1 MEHALSFNSVALLER
16 FDQAVTP
23 QRQPKEGTIVRPAG
37 FTPNLSSMDVP
48 REGVAAKK
56 RKRRIIIIAASALG
70 LILATIA
77 ISRLKPAVPSVDRST
92 VWIDTVKRGPM
103 VRQVRGL
110 GTLVPEDIRWIAA
123 ATEGRV
129 EKIIVWPGTHVEPDT
144 VIFEMSSAEFEQ
156 TAHDAE
162 LKATA
167 AEAELTTLRATLQR
181 EVLDQE
187 STTARVHSEY
197 EQAKME
203 RQTNDQLAKNGLIAE
218 LDYKTSKVK
227 EAELANRDGIE
238 QKRLAFS
245 RDSIEP
251 QIAAKQAAVDQAKQ
265 LAKLKSDQVEALH
278 VKAGMS
284 GVLQQLPVQIGQR
297 VKVGDNLA
305 RVADPT
311 KLKAQVKIAET
322 QAKDI
327 QINQQAVI
335 DTRNGTVKGHVT
347 RVDPAVEQ
355 GTVTVDIAFD
365 EALPKGAR
373 PDLSVDGTIELE
385 RLDNVVYVGRPAFG
399 QENNTVGMFKL
410 VGSSSEAVRTPV
422 KLGKSSVNTIEIL
435 DGLQPG
441 DQVILSDT
449 SAWDAHE
456 RIRLN

>member
-1 MEHALSFNSVALLER
+1 
-16 FDQAVTP
+16 
-23 QRQPKEGTIVRPAG
+23 
-37 FTPNLSSMDVP
+37 MDVP
-48 REGVAAKK
+48 RKGVAAKK
-56 RKRRIIIIAASALG
+56 RKRRIMIIAASAVG
-70 LILATIA
+70 LILATVA

-110 GTLVPEDIRWIAA
+110 GTLVPEDIRWIPAN
-123 ATEGRV
+123 TEGRV
-129 EKIIVWPGTHVEPDT
+129 EKINIWPGTKVEPGD
-144 VIFEMSSAEFEQ
+144 VILELSSPELDQSANEAES
-156 TAHDAE
+156 
-162 LKATA
+162 KAKA
-167 AEAELTTLRATLQR
+167 AEADLTTVRATLQR

-187 STTARVHSEY
+187 SKTTAAHAAY

-203 RQTNDQLAKNGLIAE
+203 RETNDRLAKNGLIAE
-218 LDYKTSKVK
+218 LDYKKSKIK
-227 EAELANRDGIE
+227 EEESQKSDEIE
-238 QKRLAFS
+238 QKRLVFA

-251 QIAAKQAAVDQAKQ
+251 QLAAKQAALDQANQ
-265 LAKLKSDQVEALH
+265 LAKLKLDQVEALH

-297 VKVGDNLA
+297 LKIGDNLA

-311 KLKAQVKIAET
+311 RLKAQVKIAET

-327 QINQQAVI
+327 QIGQKAII
-335 DTRNGTVKGHVT
+335 DTRNGVANGHVT

-355 GTVTVDIAFD
+355 GTVNVEVAFD

-385 RLDNVVYVGRPAFG
+385 HLDDVIYVGRPAFG

-410 VGSSSEAVRTPV
+410 VNGTSEAMRTPV
-422 KLGKSSVNTIEIL
+422 KLGKSSVNTIQIL

-449 SAWDAHE
+449 SAWDAHD

>member
-1 MEHALSFNSVALLER
+1 
-16 FDQAVTP
+16 
-23 QRQPKEGTIVRPAG
+23 
-37 FTPNLSSMDVP
+37 MDVP
-48 REGVAAKK
+48 RAGVAEKK
-56 RKRRIIIIAASALG
+56 RKRRIMIIAGSALG
-70 LILATIA
+70 LILTTIA
-77 ISRLKPAVPSVDRST
+77 ISRLKPAVPSVERST

-110 GTLVPEDIRWIAA
+110 GTLVPEDIRWIPAN
-123 ATEGRV
+123 TEGSV
-129 EKIIVWPGTHVEPDT
+129 EKILIWPGTKVEPGD
-144 VIFEMSSAEFEQ
+144 VILELTSPELEQ
-156 TAHDAE
+156 SAHDAE
-162 LKATA
+162 LQAKA
-167 AEAELTTLRATLQR
+167 AEAELATMRATLQR
-181 EVLDQE
+181 ELLDQE
-187 STTARVHSEY
+187 SKTTAAHSQY

-203 RQTNDQLAKNGLIAE
+203 RETNDQLAKNGLVAE
-218 LDYKTSKVK
+218 LVYKTSKIK
-227 EAELANRDGIE
+227 EGELAKSDEIE
-238 QKRLAFS
+238 QKRLAFA

-251 QIAAKQAAVDQAKQ
+251 QLAAKQAAVDQANQ
-265 LAKLKSDQVEALH
+265 LAKLKLDQVEALH

-297 VKVGDNLA
+297 LKVGDNLA

-327 QINQQAVI
+327 QIGQKAVI
-335 DTRNGTVKGHVT
+335 DTRNGTANGHVT

-355 GTVTVDIAFD
+355 GTVTVEVAFD
-365 EALPKGAR
+365 EPLPKGAR

-385 RLDNVVYVGRPAFG
+385 HLDDVIYVGRPAFG

-410 VGSSSEAVRTPV
+410 VNGTSEAARTPV
-422 KLGKSSVNTIEIL
+422 KLGKSSVNTIQIL

-449 SAWDAHE
+449 SAWDAHD

>member
-1 MEHALSFNSVALLER
+1 MTNPER
-16 FDQAVTP
+16 KT
-23 QRQPKEGTIVRPAG
+23 ESTIVRPTG
-37 FTPNLSSMDVP
+37 FASSLSSMDVARP
-48 REGVAAKK
+48 DLAKKK
-56 RKRRIIIIAASALG
+56 RKKRIMIIAGVALG
-70 LILATIA
+70 LIVATFA
-77 ISRLKPAVPSVDRST
+77 LSRLKPAVPTVDRST

-110 GTLVPEDIRWIAA
+110 GTLVPVEFRWIP
-123 ATEGRV
+123 ATTEASV
-129 EKIIVWPGTHVEPDT
+129 EKILIWPGTKVEASD
-144 VIFEMSSAEFEQ
+144 VILELTSPELEQSAHE
-156 TAHDAE
+156 AE
-162 LKATA
+162 SKAKA
-167 AEAELTTLRATLQR
+167 AEAELATERATLQR
-181 EVLDQE
+181 ELLDQE
-187 STTARVHSEY
+187 SKTAAAHSAY
-197 EQAKME
+197 EQARME
-203 RQTNDQLAKNGLIAE
+203 RETNDQLAKNGLVAD
-218 LDYKTSKVK
+218 LVYKTSKIK
-227 EAELANRDGIE
+227 EEECQKSDDIE

-251 QIAAKQAAVDQAKQ
+251 QLASKQAAVDQANQ
-265 LAKLKSDQVEALH
+265 LAKLKLDQVEALH
-278 VKAGMS
+278 VKAGMD

-327 QINQQAVI
+327 QIDEKAEI
-335 DTRNGTVKGHVT
+335 DTRNGIVNGHVI

-355 GTVTVDIAFD
+355 GTVTVDVAID
-365 EALPKGAR
+365 GDLPKGAR

-385 RLDNVVYVGRPAFG
+385 RLNDVIYVGRPAFG
-399 QENNTVGMFKL
+399 QENNTVGIFKL

-435 DGLQPG
+435 NGLQPG

-449 SAWDAHE
+449 SAWDSHD